1 VDLRSRPSR
10 TSTPSVDLPVPV
22 AQCGLFIYSGL
33 SRYAVP
39 RPHAE
44 GGPGDNNDDDDD
56 DDDDNNTGATSRP
69 PSDSA
74 CGGAS
79 TSSWATS

>member
-56 DDDDNNTGATSRP
+56 DDDNNTGATSRP
-69 PSDSA
+69 PSDPAS
-74 CGGAS
+74 GGAS

>member
-1 VDLRSRPSR
+1 MDLRSRPSR

-69 PSDSA
+69 PSDPA